1 MQVISMHC
9 TSTIIIIYLELGLSE
24 SPSAQV
30 KINDRWPLLISVKA
44 HVENV
49 FFDDSITKKE

>member
-9 TSTIIIIYLELGLSE
+9 TSTIIIIYLELSLSE

-30 KINDRWPLLISVKA
+30 KIMIGDAYWSV
-44 HVENV
+44 
-49 FFDDSITKKE
+49 